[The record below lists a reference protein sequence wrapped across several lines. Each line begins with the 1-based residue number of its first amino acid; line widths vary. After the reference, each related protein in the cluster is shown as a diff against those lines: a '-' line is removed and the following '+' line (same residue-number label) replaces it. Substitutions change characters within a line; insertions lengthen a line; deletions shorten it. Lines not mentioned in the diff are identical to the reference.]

1 MSKERVLTTLSL
13 IGSFSPYTGR
23 LYSTESEN
31 DGKSS
36 NSLPTISVIGIPDPI
51 TWIRNKAHMY
61 LIELYYDLGITTV
74 DFDNGVKQAFVHVSN
89 MMSTGNT
96 DALRGLLSK
105 EMVEYADKRCKAL
118 TESQRQHL
126 AISLEDIVFL
136 LPEDVTLLFH
146 HGKKDVYI
154 IIRFWYLSTT
164 DGPDDPEST
173 KMFKVA
179 SSDQDSGSQKIVT
192 AVYEFHRELTKGA
205 APDWTVT
212 SIWHWHLK
220 QTE

>member
-1 MSKERVLTTLSL
+1 MRKPQTTFL
-13 IGSFSPYTGR
+13 PCQR
-23 LYSTESEN
+23 LYSTENEN
-31 DGKSS
+31 EGK
-36 NSLPTISVIGIPDPI
+36 NPTVSVIGIPDPI
-51 TWIRNKAHMY
+51 TWFRNKVHMY
-61 LIELYYDLGITTV
+61 LIEVYYDLGITTV

-89 MMSTGNT
+89 MMSTGNI

-105 EMVEYADKRCKAL
+105 EMMAYAGKRCKTL
-118 TESQRQHL
+118 SESQREHL

-154 IIRFWYLSTT
+154 VIRFWYLSRA

-173 KMFKVA
+173 KMFKVT
-179 SSDQDSGSQKIVT
+179 SSEEDRGSQKIVT